1 MIFVENLYK
10 SLSYSESVD
19 AFLKAGFLLQ
29 QRYVVMCH
37 RITYVLLRNM
47 RCISHKK
54 GLKRGF
60 CQKSPQLKVDQQK
73 IDLLEIESAKNRSVK
88 SRLSAKVDDV
98 VILGTYTLNPRG
110 RNF

>member
-37 RITYVLLRNM
+37 SIIYVLLRNM

-54 GLKRGF
+54 GLKHSLDNYVFAVRTGTGDF
-60 CQKSPQLKVDQQK
+60 LYIKGKQK
-73 IDLLEIESAKNRSVK
+73 
-88 SRLSAKVDDV
+88 
-98 VILGTYTLNPRG
+98 
-110 RNF
+110 

>member
-1 MIFVENLYK
+1 MSFVENLYK

-54 GLKRGF
+54 GLKHSLDR
-60 CQKSPQLKVDQQK
+60 QLCICSKD
-73 IDLLEIESAKNRSVK
+73 
-88 SRLSAKVDDV
+88 
-98 VILGTYTLNPRG
+98 G
-110 RNF
+110 

>member
-37 RITYVLLRNM
+37 RITYVFLRNM
-47 RCISHKK
+47 GCISHKK
-54 GLKRGF
+54 GLKHSLDNYVFAVR
-60 CQKSPQLKVDQQK
+60 
-73 IDLLEIESAKNRSVK
+73 
-88 SRLSAKVDDV
+88 
-98 VILGTYTLNPRG
+98 RG
-110 RNF
+110 RRVTFCT